1 MYRDPGESRAGLRK
15 ILPFRLRKERAR
27 RSRVAA
33 LLLPDGSGS
42 YPIADSKFVLTKII
56 SKCLSLCSV
65 RTLTWSS

>member
-33 LLLPDGSGS
+33 LLLP
-42 YPIADSKFVLTKII
+42 
-56 SKCLSLCSV
+56 
-65 RTLTWSS
+65 